1 MVRSKIQDLLTFC
14 LGIVL
19 IGVLVQAAGT
29 LKGDILVFPGVDE
42 ILRAFVRLI
51 TTAETY
57 RMIWTTLQHLIVS
70 MAVSTMIGI
79 ALGLLQGMNRF
90 IRNLMK
96 PLMIMLRS
104 MPMVILI
111 VIVMVVVKYDK
122 VPVIASS
129 IILVPMIA
137 EAACEGCVRI
147 DKELIDVYRMNAN
160 FNVRVLFQVYLP
172 LMAGYLR
179 QAWVNAAG
187 MGVKLAV
194 STEYLV
200 QTKNSLG
207 KAVHTS
213 GYFNEYQDIYA
224 YALVMILLV
233 LLVSEAP
240 VWVMNAVSR
249 WKNRNLEQ
257 ERP

>member
-1 MVRSKIQDLLTFC
+1 MSRNKIQDILAFC
-14 LGIVL
+14 LGLVL
-19 IGVLVQAAGT
+19 IAALLQAAGAM
-29 LKGDILVFPGVDE
+29 KGDRLVFPGVDE

-51 TTAETY
+51 TTGQTY
-57 RMIWTTLQHLIVS
+57 RMIWTTMQHLIVS
-70 MAVSTMIGI
+70 VAVSTGIGI

-90 IRNLMK
+90 IRKLFT

-104 MPMVILI
+104 MPMIVMI
-111 VIVMVVVKYDK
+111 VIVMVLVKYEK

-129 IILVPMIA
+129 IILIPMIA
-137 EAACEGCVRI
+137 EAACEGCLRI
-147 DKELIDVYRMNAN
+147 DRELIDVYRMNAS
-160 FNVRVLFQVYLP
+160 FNGRVLLHVYLP

-179 QAWVNAAG
+179 QAWINAVG

-200 QTKNSLG
+200 QAKNSLG

-233 LLVSEAP
+233 LLVSELPMLLGKAAG
-240 VWVMNAVSR
+240 WMKR
-249 WKNRNLEQ
+249 LRG
-257 ERP
+257 

>member
-1 MVRSKIQDLLTFC
+1 MSRNKIQDILAFC
-14 LGIVL
+14 LGLVL
-19 IGVLVQAAGT
+19 IAALLQAAGAM
-29 LKGDILVFPGVDE
+29 KGDRLVFPGVDE
-42 ILRAFVRLI
+42 ILRAFLRLI
-51 TTAETY
+51 TTGQTY
-57 RMIWTTLQHLIVS
+57 RMIWTTMQHLIVS
-70 MAVSTMIGI
+70 VAVSTGIGI

-90 IRNLMK
+90 IRKLLT

-104 MPMVILI
+104 MPMIVMI
-111 VIVMVVVKYDK
+111 VIVMVLVKYEK

-129 IILVPMIA
+129 IILIPMIA
-137 EAACEGCVRI
+137 EAACEGCLRI
-147 DKELIDVYRMNAN
+147 DRELIDVYRMNAS
-160 FNVRVLFQVYLP
+160 FNGRVLLHVYLP

-179 QAWVNAAG
+179 QAWINAVG

-200 QTKNSLG
+200 QAKNSLG

-233 LLVSEAP
+233 LLVSELPMLLGKAAG
-240 VWVMNAVSR
+240 WMKR
-249 WKNRNLEQ
+249 LRG
-257 ERP
+257 

>member
-1 MVRSKIQDLLTFC
+1 MSRNKIQDILAFC
-14 LGIVL
+14 LGLVL
-19 IGVLVQAAGT
+19 IAALLQAAGAM
-29 LKGDILVFPGVDE
+29 KGDRLVFPGVDE
-42 ILRAFVRLI
+42 ILRAFLRLI
-51 TTAETY
+51 TTGQTY
-57 RMIWTTLQHLIVS
+57 RMIWTTMQHLIVS
-70 MAVSTMIGI
+70 VAVSTGIGI

-90 IRNLMK
+90 IRKLFT

-104 MPMVILI
+104 MPMIVMI
-111 VIVMVVVKYDK
+111 VIVMVLVKYEK

-129 IILVPMIA
+129 IILIPMIA
-137 EAACEGCVRI
+137 EAACEGCLRI
-147 DKELIDVYRMNAN
+147 DRELIDVYRMNAS
-160 FNVRVLFQVYLP
+160 FNGRVLLHVYLP

-179 QAWVNAAG
+179 QAWINAVG

-200 QTKNSLG
+200 QAKNSLG

-233 LLVSEAP
+233 LLVSELPMLLGKAAG
-240 VWVMNAVSR
+240 WMKR
-249 WKNRNLEQ
+249 LRG
-257 ERP
+257 

>member
-1 MVRSKIQDLLTFC
+1 MSRNKIQDILAFC
-14 LGIVL
+14 LGLVL
-19 IGVLVQAAGT
+19 IAALLQAAGAMNH
-29 LKGDILVFPGVDE
+29 DRLVFPGVDE
-42 ILRAFVRLI
+42 ILRAFLRLI
-51 TTAETY
+51 TTGQTY
-57 RMIWTTLQHLIVS
+57 RMIWTTMQHLIVS
-70 MAVSTMIGI
+70 VAVSTGIGI

-90 IRNLMK
+90 IRKLFT

-104 MPMVILI
+104 MPMIVMI
-111 VIVMVVVKYDK
+111 VIVMVLVKYEK

-129 IILVPMIA
+129 IILIPMIA
-137 EAACEGCVRI
+137 EAACEGCLRI
-147 DKELIDVYRMNAN
+147 DRELIDVYRMNAS
-160 FNVRVLFQVYLP
+160 FNGRVLLHVYLP

-179 QAWVNAAG
+179 QAWINAVG

-200 QTKNSLG
+200 QAKNSLG

-233 LLVSEAP
+233 LLVSELPMLLGKAAG
-240 VWVMNAVSR
+240 WMKR
-249 WKNRNLEQ
+249 LRG
-257 ERP
+257 

>member
-1 MVRSKIQDLLTFC
+1 MRQSKIKDTLAFC

-19 IGVLVQAAGT
+19 IGAVIQGAGA
-29 LKGDILVFPGVDE
+29 LKGDALVFPGVDE
-42 ILRAFVRLI
+42 ILKAFFRLM
-51 TTAETY
+51 TAKKTY
-57 RMIWTTLQHLIVS
+57 ALIWTTMKHLIVS
-70 MAVSTMIGI
+70 MAASSVIGV
-79 ALGLLQGMNRF
+79 ALGMAMGMLPFLRKLLQ
-90 IRNLMK
+90 
-96 PLMIMLRS
+96 PLMILLRS
-104 MPMVILI
+104 LPMVILI
-111 VIVMVVVKYDK
+111 VIVMVAADYAY
-122 VPVIASS
+122 VPVLASS

-137 EAACEGCVRI
+137 EAACEGCLRI
-147 DKELIDVYRMNAN
+147 DKEFIDVYRMNAN
-160 FNVRVLFQVYLP
+160 FNGRILLQVYLP
-172 LMAGYLR
+172 MMAGYLR

-233 LLVSEAP
+233 LAVSEGP
-240 VWVMNAVSR
+240 VLVGRAVQR
-249 WKNRNLEQ
+249 LKKKK
-257 ERP
+257 